1 VSTPELS
8 LVNNLIQIQYHIL
21 HSTPIETFFIR
32 VEITNSEGTRLP
44 AKTFS
49 GDIGKHIPGG
59 NDKLISWDFEADS
72 IFLEDNIFVQVIAM
86 PENPVQ
92 AEKIIQEE
100 AKTFSRSSLMLQS
113 LVFPG
118 LGLSRINPG
127 QPHWIKGIAAYA
139 CVGGSIYLN
148 RKAIS
153 NYEAYLQPENAE
165 NLDDFYNASV
175 KQDNASEI
183 LGFAAIGIWA
193 ADLIWTIFG
202 TKSLDT
208 LSYSMNQKGIY
219 LNTGF
224 DAVSKTPLLAFRYTF

>member
-1 VSTPELS
+1 
-8 LVNNLIQIQYHIL
+8 
-21 HSTPIETFFIR
+21 
-32 VEITNSEGTRLP
+32 
-44 AKTFS
+44 
-49 GDIGKHIPGG
+49 
-59 NDKLISWDFEADS
+59 
-72 IFLEDNIFVQVIAM
+72 
-86 PENPVQ
+86 
-92 AEKIIQEE
+92 
-100 AKTFSRSSLMLQS
+100 MLQS

-153 NYEAYLQPENAE
+153 NYEAYLDPENAE
-165 NLDDFYNASV
+165 NLDDFYNTSV

-193 ADLIWTIFG
+193 ADLIWTMVG

-208 LSYSMNQKGIY
+208 LSHSMKQKGIY
-219 LNTGF
+219 LDTGF
-224 DAVSKTPLLAFRYTF
+224 DAVSNAPLLAFRYVF